1 MRHDDYHW
9 AALALNKGHFVGIV
23 TVTSM
28 LYIEWGV
35 SAKSA
40 IYTFCR
46 RRAATASPAAS
57 SKRRLIGAV
66 HGDAARLKLR

>member
-1 MRHDDYHW
+1 MRRDDNHW
-9 AALALNKGHFVGIV
+9 VAVALNKGHFVGIV

-28 LYIEWGV
+28 LYIEWGRLGE
-35 SAKSA
+35 
-40 IYTFCR
+40 IGDLYCR

-66 HGDAARLKLR
+66 RADAARLQL